1 MGTLK
6 KLVPKMLWVEYSI
19 EQAGNNFTVKGDW
32 PGEVMG
38 MDKDG
43 NSVKEY
49 HLYKPGDKFVVNE
62 HGWLMRCNPEDL
74 SESE

>member
-1 MGTLK
+1 
-6 KLVPKMLWVEYSI
+6 
-19 EQAGNNFTVKGDW
+19 
-32 PGEVMG
+32 